1 MTDPRELYQFEAEV
15 ADSQAEVLVV
25 ALAGFIDAGA
35 AGRLASEH
43 LMCSSDPHVVA
54 RFDLDSLYDYRA
66 RRPPMLFVEDHW
78 ESYEQPELTVSRLTD
93 SAGKP
98 FLLLTGPEPDFRWE
112 AFVAAIACLMDDLGV
127 RLTIGLNA
135 IPMAVPHTRPVGIT
149 AHATRP
155 DLVDRYEPWVQ
166 RVQVPSSAAHLLEFR
181 LGSQG
186 RDAIGFAAH
195 VPHYLAQGEFPSAAM
210 RLLQSVEEASGLA
223 LPLDRLRETAE
234 QVKRELDEQVAASDD
249 VSGVVSSLEEQYDA
263 FVRGSGRDLLSTPNG
278 PLPSADELGAEFEK
292 FLAEQTPDKG
302 EQPN

>member
-1 MTDPRELYQFEAEV
+1 MSDPRELYRFEVDA
-15 ADSQAEVLVV
+15 ADAQADVLVV

-43 LMCSSDPHVVA
+43 LMCTGDPQVVA

-93 SAGKP
+93 LVGKP
-98 FLLLTGPEPDFRWE
+98 FFVLTGPEPDFRWE
-112 AFVAAIACLMDDLGV
+112 AFVAAVACLMDDLGV
-127 RLTIGLNA
+127 TLTIGLNA

-149 AHATRP
+149 AHATRA

-166 RVQVPSSAAHLLEFR
+166 RVQVPGSAAHLLEFR

-195 VPHYLAQGEFPSAAM
+195 VPHYLSQNEFPSAAM
-210 RLLQSVEEASGLA
+210 RLLQSVEEAAGLS
-223 LPLDRLRETAE
+223 LSLDALRETAD
-234 QVKRELDEQVAASDD
+234 QVRRDLDVQVAANED
-249 VSGVVSSLEEQYDA
+249 VSGVVTSLEEQYDA

-292 FLAEQTPDKG
+292 FLAEQSDKG
-302 EQPN
+302 EQP

>member
-1 MTDPRELYQFEAEV
+1 MADPRELYEFDAEV
-15 ADSQAEVLVV
+15 SDSGADVLII
-25 ALAGFIDAGA
+25 ALAGFVDAGS
-35 AGRLASEH
+35 AGRLASQH
-43 LMCSSDPHVVA
+43 LLCSCDPQVVA

-93 SAGKP
+93 SAGEP

-112 AFVAAIACLMDDLGV
+112 AFVAAVACLMDDLGV
-127 RLTIGLNA
+127 RTTVGLNA

-155 DLVDRYEPWVQ
+155 ELVERYEPWVQ
-166 RVQVPSSAAHLLEFR
+166 RVQVPGSAAHLLEFR

-195 VPHYLAQGEFPSAAM
+195 VPHYLAQGEFPSAAV
-210 RLLQSVEEASGLA
+210 RLLQSVEEASGLQ
-223 LPLDRLRETAE
+223 LPLDELRETADA
-234 QVKRELDEQVAASDD
+234 VRRELDEQVAASED
-249 VSGVVSSLEEQYDA
+249 VTGVVRSLEEQYDA
-263 FVRGSGRDLLSTPNG
+263 FVRGSGRDLLASPNG

-292 FLAEQTPDKG
+292 FLAEQSDKG
-302 EQPN
+302 E

>member
-1 MTDPRELYQFEAEV
+1 MSDPRELYRLEGTA
-15 ADSQAEVLVV
+15 ADAQAEVLIISM
-25 ALAGFIDAGA
+25 AGFIDAGG

-43 LMCSSDPHVVA
+43 LLCSGEAQVVA

-78 ESYEQPELTVSRLTD
+78 ESYEQPELTVSRLVD

-112 AFVAAIACLMDDLGV
+112 AFVVSVACLLDDLGV

-149 AHATRP
+149 AHATRG
-155 DLVDRYEPWVQ
+155 DLVERYEPWVQ
-166 RVQVPSSAAHLLEFR
+166 RVQVPGSAAHLLEFR
-181 LGSQG
+181 LGEQG

-223 LPLDRLRETAE
+223 LPLDKLRETADE
-234 QVKRELDEQVAASDD
+234 VRRDLDEQVAQSDE
-249 VSGVVSSLEEQYDA
+249 VSGVVRSLEEQYDA
-263 FVRGSGRDLLSTPNG
+263 FVRGAGSDLLATPNG
-278 PLPSADELGAEFEK
+278 PLPSADELGAEFER
-292 FLAEQTPDKG
+292 FLAEQSDKG
-302 EQPN
+302 EQPS

>member
-1 MTDPRELYQFEAEV
+1 MSDPRELYQCEVDPGEAQAGVLIV
-15 ADSQAEVLVV
+15 AM
-25 ALAGFIDAGA
+25 AGFIDAGA

-43 LMCSSDPHVVA
+43 LMCTGDPHVVA

-93 SAGKP
+93 LAGKP
-98 FLLLTGPEPDFRWE
+98 FLVLTGPEPDFRWE
-112 AFVAAIACLMDDLGV
+112 AFVAAVACLTDDLGV
-127 RLTIGLNA
+127 TLTIGLNA

-149 AHATRP
+149 AHATRA

-166 RVQVPSSAAHLLEFR
+166 RVQVPGSAAHLLEFR
-181 LGSQG
+181 LGLQG

-195 VPHYLAQGEFPSAAM
+195 VPHYLSQGEFPSAAM
-210 RLLQSVEEASGLA
+210 RLLQSVEEAAGLS
-223 LPLDRLRETAE
+223 LSLDALRETAD
-234 QVKRELDEQVAASDD
+234 QVRRDLDVQVAASDD
-249 VSGVVSSLEEQYDA
+249 VSGVVTSLEEQYDA

-292 FLAEQTPDKG
+292 FLAEQSDKG
-302 EQPN
+302 EQS